1 MAILSTKFGYG
12 RPAAFALAF
21 AAAFFCGDNGFDLPN
36 DFGLCFSQ
44 TGLAVAIVNPLY
56 VLEHS
61 FMTLKQLLQ
70 LGDGLTR
77 VKLDL
82 QLCSI

>member
-70 LGDGLTR
+70 LVDGLTR

>member
-70 LGDGLTR
+70 LCDALTQ

>member
-77 VKLDL
+77 VRLDL